1 MPEATVARC
10 TVDIAARRFTLFSD
24 QGDIK
29 VLDCED
35 GDQFLRVLEVV
46 RNSLPEEEVVYHAGV
61 VQR

>member
-1 MPEATVARC
+1 MPEATVTHC

-24 QGDIK
+24 HGETK

-35 GDQFLRVLEVV
+35 GDQFIRVLDVV
-46 RNSLPEEEVVYHAGV
+46 RNSLAEDEVVYHAGV

>member
-24 QGDIK
+24 QGDTK